1 MLEGNGARRRVGVR
15 AALVLAMTTLLG
27 AAPRL
32 RSQTA
37 TSDSAAVH
45 AAVAE
50 FVRAFENLD
59 WERFRAAFAD
69 DATVFFPL
77 PEPPQRFSGRAAVE
91 AQFARVFEA
100 IRRQSSGGPPY
111 HRLPPVDLRIA
122 LLGPTTALVTF
133 ELRNTERVGR
143 RTLVLHRESDRWL
156 ITHLHASNVARPV
169 ASPRH
174 GERVP

>member
-1 MLEGNGARRRVGVR
+1 
-15 AALVLAMTTLLG
+15 MTTLLV

-32 RSQTA
+32 PSQTA
-37 TSDSAAVH
+37 SSDSAAVH
-45 AAVAE
+45 AAVMD

-77 PEPPQRFSGRAAVE
+77 PEPPGRFAGRAAVE
-91 AQFARVFEA
+91 AQFTRVFEA

-122 LLGPTTALVTF
+122 VLGPSAALVTF
-133 ELRNTERVGR
+133 ELRNPERVGR
-143 RTLVLHRESDRWL
+143 RTLVLQRENDRWL
-156 ITHLHASNVARPV
+156 ITHLHASNVATSA
-169 ASPRH
+169 ASPKQD
-174 GERVP
+174 ER